1 MGFGA
6 VAPAAVNVGCKV
18 VVRAGGRVNEFVVLV
33 VEEVGYEVGEYPGE
47 AEGGF
52 VDATGEKVACEDLGR
67 ADCHDTPAGHAEDA
81 ASVEVGRR
89 KYGIGRVGFGIK
101 EIHSV

>member
-1 MGFGA
+1 M
-6 VAPAAVNVGCKV
+6 
-18 VVRAGGRVNEFVVLV
+18 
-33 VEEVGYEVGEYPGE
+33 VEEVGNKVGEYSGE
-47 AEGGF
+47 AKGWF
-52 VDATGEKVACEDLGR
+52 VDTTGEKVTGEGLGR
-67 ADCHDTPAGHAEDA
+67 ANCHNTPAGHAEDA